1 MVSRTDSS
9 ASVQWPPST
18 QVPSGLEGYYTYVVE
33 AASVYHTAQAIK
45 PFGNLN
51 GLGTDIE
58 GLLHNTQYTFTV
70 RIDAK
75 HNGKTRQGKRGSDLI
90 VRTRCAGKSNQIC

>member
-18 QVPSGLEGYYTYVVE
+18 QVTSGLEGYYTYVVE
-33 AASVYHTAQAIK
+33 AASINGTLQAIN
-45 PFGNLN
+45 PFGNLKA
-51 GLGTDIE
+51 DIE

-70 RIDAK
+70 RIDAE

-90 VRTRCAGKSNQIC
+90 VKTGCAGKSNQIC